1 MVPVG
6 RVGGA
11 EKEAEVAQGTGV
23 TVGEPE
29 KVELLEAAGL
39 KPDGRRDTGLK
50 VDVAVGFGFREAAA
64 GAKRRAADQLLGP
77 DAAGGAFLEVA
88 ADDAGSGCAVVN
100 DAGALVCG
108 DASRRTAGRSASCL
122 PSFLLPGAMKLV
134 PAKRD
139 MLSVR

>member
-1 MVPVG
+1 M
-6 RVGGA
+6 A
-11 EKEAEVAQGTGV
+11 EGTGV
-23 TVGEPE
+23 AE
-29 KVELLEAAGL
+29 KALAEIELLEAAGL
-39 KPDGRRDTGLK
+39 NPDGRKDTGLK
-50 VDVAVGFGFREAAA
+50 VDAAVGFGFRDAAA

-77 DAAGGAFLEVA
+77 DAAGGAFLEFA
-88 ADDAGSGCAVVN
+88 TDDAGSGGAVVN
-100 DAGALVCG
+100 DAGAIVGG